1 MKAAEALR
9 LVDNY
14 KAELE
19 REDIA
24 KFSLARMK
32 VCV

>member
-9 LVDNY
+9 LVDSY
-14 KAELE
+14 KTELE
-19 REDIA
+19 AEDIA